1 MAKTYWVYILT
12 NRSGTLYVGMTNDLE
27 RRVAEHRAQVDSK
40 AFTARYALDRL
51 IYAGSYATP
60 SEAIQ
65 REKQIKAWRRSKKV
79 TLVNAVNPSWRDLS
93 EAQPRSRAQG

>member
-27 RRVAEHRAQVDSK
+27 RRVAEHWTGLAPAS
-40 AFTARYALDRL
+40 FTARYAMDRL
-51 IYAGSYATP
+51 IYAESYRTP

-65 REKQIKAWRRSKKV
+65 REKQLKGWRRSKKV
-79 TLVNAVNPSWRDLS
+79 ALVNAANPSWRDL
-93 EAQPRSRAQG
+93 AAV